1 MSYPLDPQETLDSIS
16 EKCGNTEAN
25 KGFREDWA
33 RAKWLDDLAEYLSK
47 EERFTTDE
55 TWIKHESTVEGLRNA
70 AKALRNNYVGTKFML
85 IVSEVAEAME
95 SLRDVGADG
104 IKVGEGNV
112 GEELADTHIRL
123 FALEQLLDIRPGQE
137 VTKKMG
143 INNDRPHKH
152 GRAVI

>member
-1 MSYPLDPQETLDSIS
+1 
-16 EKCGNTEAN
+16 
-25 KGFREDWA
+25 
-33 RAKWLDDLAEYLSK
+33 
-47 EERFTTDE
+47 
-55 TWIKHESTVEGLRNA
+55 
-70 AKALRNNYVGTKFML
+70 ML